1 MRQHF
6 LLVQLQ
12 SLIMLTTSFPL
23 THSIL
28 FFTFSILQPSLP
40 PFHLP
45 TDMFWPAA
53 WDADAQSDYCFEQFG
68 IHPRRTWAATM
79 YGGRKALET
88 ASNIVFSN
96 GLLDPWSG
104 TGVLENV
111 SESVV
116 SLTLKEGAHH
126 LDLMFST
133 PDDPEELK
141 EVRKTELMYIAQWI
155 MEAGEAVKAG
165 KKGESGDV
173 QRRLRR

>member
-1 MRQHF
+1 MYIAPGIERLKQHVF
-6 LLVQLQ
+6 HL
-12 SLIMLTTSFPL
+12 SLP
-23 THSIL
+23 
-28 FFTFSILQPSLP
+28 FTFLTLQHTPT
-40 PFHLP
+40 
-45 TDMFWPAA
+45 TDMFWSAP
-53 WDADAQSDYCFEQFG
+53 WDADAQSDYCFARFG

-79 YGGRKALET
+79 YGGRKALKT

-104 TGVLENV
+104 TGVLEDV

-116 SLTLKEGAHH
+116 ALTLKEGAHH

-141 EVRKTELMYIAQWI
+141 EIRKTELMYIAQWI

-165 KKGESGDV
+165 KKGESEDV
-173 QRRLRR
+173 QRRLRRQG

>member
-1 MRQHF
+1 
-6 LLVQLQ
+6 
-12 SLIMLTTSFPL
+12 
-23 THSIL
+23 
-28 FFTFSILQPSLP
+28 
-40 PFHLP
+40 
-45 TDMFWPAA
+45 MFWPAP
-53 WDADAQSDYCFEQFG
+53 WDADAQSDYCFARFG

-116 SLTLKEGAHH
+116 ALTLKEGAHH

-141 EVRKTELMYIAQWI
+141 EVRVTELMYIAQWI
-155 MEAGEAVKAG
+155 MEVGEAVKAG
-165 KKGESGDV
+165 RKGESGDV
-173 QRRLRR
+173 QRRLRG